1 MILTVKEKI
10 DLLEKVKESLF
21 KEIHMNMYSFGICG
35 YIRVRTGCSIKN
47 SIPELL
53 KHKPIDAG
61 KCWFSMD
68 KAGHGKRIE
77 IINKTISDLEN
88 SLQEKE
94 IEKVYFKCKPENI
107 LLVKS
112 KENDNIYYNS
122 NDGEISLYVHKFFI
136 KENPD
141 LFIVKTKQDL
151 LNNSLNDKLYKLQE
165 YCKEKIPAKKNEWVN
180 YTFAYRKDKIE
191 IVYYSIRLSDFSFV
205 KFDSEEQAILF
216 LYNIEKTVNQELKNY
231 FINLLKNLE

>member
-1 MILTVKEKI
+1 MIFHKIKFEK
-10 DLLEKVKESLF
+10 
-21 KEIHMNMYSFGICG
+21 
-35 YIRVRTGCSIKN
+35 
-47 SIPELL
+47 
-53 KHKPIDAG
+53 
-61 KCWFSMD
+61 
-68 KAGHGKRIE
+68 GHEKRIE
-77 IINKTISDLEN
+77 IINQTISDLEN

-122 NDGEISLYVHKFFI
+122 YDGEISLYVHKFFI

-151 LNNSLNDKLYKLQE
+151 LNDSMNDKLYKLQE

-180 YTFAYRKDKIE
+180 YTFAYRNDKIE
-191 IVYYSIRLSDFSFV
+191 IVYYSIRLSDYSFV
-205 KFDSEEQAILF
+205 KFDSEEQAIMF
-216 LYNIEKTVNQELKNY
+216 LYKINLPENKELRNY
-231 FINLLKNLE
+231 FINTLKN